1 MSESIS
7 EIWRDD
13 RLGRQQDADFLYRF
27 LIGQVVK
34 RLKQGKTASYV
45 VNVDAGWGGGKS
57 FFLER
62 LERQLKEEKHIV
74 ASINAWRDD
83 HAEDPYVAIM
93 AAIDRAFAPYVKK
106 KGALAAAWDA
116 TKTNGGRL
124 LLKAAGGAVKVLAKR
139 HLDIKSEDIF
149 EAADEGLIG
158 EAAEVTV
165 EQSLEVGSKEIE
177 KLFDTSLEK
186 MIGHFQKTTVAMQN
200 FRQKLANAISE
211 LAEAGKTP
219 PLFILVDELDR
230 CRPSYAIHL
239 LERMKHLFEVDQVV
253 FVFATNSSQLQHSIS
268 GAYGANFDGF
278 MYLKRFFD
286 RTYIFGPPDATA
298 FVQDLCA
305 SIDPDKVRSPA
316 PSIAEFIEDG
326 RKQLDIDLRSIS
338 QVIDIIDATVTAWRH
353 PSPIDLTLLFPL
365 AAAFHLT
372 GKAEW
377 NAVNTEALIG
387 WQYGEVV
394 EDRIRGR
401 IDRRVVVSKSFQI
414 GVRCM
419 KRLGD
424 ALELGEQDKPEG
436 SSRYVYA
443 MFTPEFQGRSF
454 DRQDESVLA
463 SLPSLVGN
471 AGRIAAVR

>member
-1 MSESIS
+1 MRESTS

-13 RLGRQQDADFLYRF
+13 RLGRHQDAYFLYRF
-27 LIGQVVK
+27 LIGQVEK
-34 RLKQGKTASYV
+34 RLKRGKIASYV

-62 LERQLKEEKHIV
+62 FERQLRAENHIV

-93 AAIDRAFAPYVKK
+93 AAIDKAFEPYVKK
-106 KGALAAAWDA
+106 GCALTAAWNA
-116 TKTNGGRL
+116 TKSNGGRL

-149 EAADEGLIG
+149 EAVDQGLIG

-200 FRQKLANAISE
+200 FRQKLGKSIATLE
-211 LAEAGKTP
+211 GVGKTP

-239 LERMKHLFEVDQVV
+239 LERMKHLFEVDRVV
-253 FVFATNSSQLQHSIS
+253 FVFATNSSQLQHSVS
-268 GAYGANFDGF
+268 GAYGPNFDGF

-286 RTYIFGPPDATA
+286 RTYVFGPPDGRA
-298 FVQDLCA
+298 FIQELCA
-305 SIDPDKVRSPA
+305 EIDPAKVKSPA
-316 PSIAEFIEDG
+316 TNVADFIEDG
-326 RKQLDIDLRSIS
+326 RKLLNIDLRSIS
-338 QVIDIIDATVTAWRH
+338 QVIDIIDATATAWHH
-353 PSPIDLTLLFPL
+353 PWPIDLTLLFPL
-365 AAAFHLT
+365 AASFHLI

-377 NAVNTEALIG
+377 TAVNTDALVG
-387 WQYGEVV
+387 WQYGDVV
-394 EDRIRGR
+394 DDRLRGR
-401 IDRRVVVSKSFQI
+401 IDRRVSIPKAFQT
-414 GVRCM
+414 GVRCS
-419 KRLGD
+419 KRLQD
-424 ALELGEQDKPEG
+424 ALELGERDNQDATT
-436 SSRYVYA
+436 RYVFA
-443 MFTPEFQGRSF
+443 MFTPELQKTIHG
-454 DRQDESVLA
+454 ESVLA

-471 AGRIAAVR
+471 AGRIATAQ

>member
-1 MSESIS
+1 MGETSS
-7 EIWRDD
+7 EIWQDD
-13 RLGRQQDADFLYRF
+13 RLGRQEDAYFLYGF
-27 LIGQVVK
+27 LTGQVEK

-62 LERQLKEEKHIV
+62 FERQLRAENHIV

-93 AAIDRAFAPYVKK
+93 AAIDKAFEPYVKK
-106 KGALAAAWDA
+106 ESALTTAWNA
-116 TKTNGGRL
+116 TKSNGGRL

-149 EAADEGLIG
+149 EAAGKGLIG

-186 MIGHFQKTTVAMQN
+186 MIDHFQKTTVAMQN
-200 FRQKLANAISE
+200 FRQKLGKAIST
-211 LAEAGKTP
+211 LDGMGKTP

-230 CRPSYAIHL
+230 CRPSYAIQL
-239 LERMKHLFEVDQVV
+239 LERMKHLFEVDRVV

-268 GAYGANFDGF
+268 GAYGPNFDGF

-286 RTYIFGPPDATA
+286 RTYVFGPPDGRA
-298 FVQDLCA
+298 FVEELCVE
-305 SIDPDKVRSPA
+305 IDPAKLRSPA
-316 PSIAEFIEDG
+316 ASIADFIEDG

-365 AAAFHLT
+365 VATFHLK

-377 NAVNTEALIG
+377 TTVDTDALVG
-387 WQYGEVV
+387 WHYGDVI
-394 EDRIRGR
+394 EDRLRGR
-401 IDRRVVVSKSFQI
+401 IDRRVIVQKSFQI
-414 GVRCM
+414 GVRCSE
-419 KRLGD
+419 RLRD
-424 ALELGEQDKPEG
+424 AQELGEKDRQDATT
-436 SSRYVYA
+436 RYVYT
-443 MFTPEFQGRSF
+443 MFTSEFQHSST
-454 DRQDESVLA
+454 QAESVLS
-463 SLPSLVGN
+463 SLPILVGN
-471 AGRIAAVR
+471 AGRISATR